1 MPIGMLRKPLAGLPV
16 EVSASPRRRLRG
28 GPRGSNP
35 QVEGYPRTVPFDPSE
50 LGFVLERQVRG
61 VDHHV
66 RRPNRFLT
74 YWVQIHDDGTALFTW
89 EFAIGEYAATLGL
102 QVGSD
107 EHLNTFL
114 FPRDDARGPQDAAW
128 LAGQIETTE
137 LLLRS
142 FSLVEPE
149 DATS

>member
-1 MPIGMLRKPLAGLPV
+1 
-16 EVSASPRRRLRG
+16 
-28 GPRGSNP
+28 
-35 QVEGYPRTVPFDPSE
+35 VPFDPSE

-149 DATS
+149 AASS